1 MSPSALDDEV
11 DIRRIS
17 QWALYSQ
24 RVLTI
29 TSRLDVMNR
38 LGRAMADPTRS
49 RILMTLLEGP
59 SYPAVLAQELELTR
73 SNVSN
78 HLTCLRD
85 CGIVVAEPEGRQT
98 RYEIADPHLTVA
110 LNALVNITLAIDA
123 DAPCINPACSIPGC
137 ETGVGA

>member
-1 MSPSALDDEV
+1 
-11 DIRRIS
+11 
-17 QWALYSQ
+17 
-24 RVLTI
+24 
-29 TSRLDVMNR
+29 MNR

-98 RYEIADPHLTVA
+98 RYEIADPHLTGA
-110 LNALVNITLAIDA
+110 LNSLVNVTLAVDES
-123 DAPCINPACSIPGC
+123 APCIDPACSIPGC
-137 ETGVGA
+137 EMGGGA

>member
-1 MSPSALDDEV
+1 M
-11 DIRRIS
+11 
-17 QWALYSQ
+17 
-24 RVLTI
+24 LTI
-29 TSRLDVMNR
+29 ASRIDVMNR

-59 SYPAVLAQELELTR
+59 SYPAVLSRELELTR

-98 RYEIADPHLTVA
+98 RYEIADPHLTAA
-110 LNALVNITLAIDA
+110 LNALVEITLAIEENA
-123 DAPCINPACSIPGC
+123 ACIDPSCAVLGCCEPGA
-137 ETGVGA
+137 GA